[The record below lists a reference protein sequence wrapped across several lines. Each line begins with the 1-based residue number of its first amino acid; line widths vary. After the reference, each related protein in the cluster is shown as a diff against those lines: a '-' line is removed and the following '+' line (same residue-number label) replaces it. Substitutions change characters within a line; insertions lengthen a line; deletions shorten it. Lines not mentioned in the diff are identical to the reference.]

1 MRNKPRLR
9 QVGWAALIWMFAGWP
24 AFGQDSKDDIIQKL
38 ISRVEA
44 LEREVAVLKHAA
56 VPEQLAATPQPE
68 PVPTVAAIPAA
79 VEQAASIPADASE
92 AVPASEKRFTFH
104 GYGDVDFLRNPD
116 GNSIKEFEV
125 GELDLFATARITPQL
140 TALVEAVFLEDTQVY
155 VGSVPINLERV
166 LLQYKPSEFFNLD
179 IGSYRTAIGFYNTA
193 YLRGAWFQT
202 ALTRP
207 MLFLFE
213 DDGGF
218 LPLHN
223 TGVSANGLLP
233 SGALGLRYVVEVGNS
248 RNYGGVTPEF
258 DVTQH
263 GAFNL
268 ALAARPHAWPG
279 FETGFSYYRDLY
291 TPVEGL
297 TAGRS
302 VWTAHAVYQANRFE
316 FLNEVVLA
324 KFQRLNSGWGN
335 AQGFYSQLA
344 YRIGSSWTPYFRFE
358 DMNSYGRGLLGS
370 TVQLAAP
377 WRTIFTGG
385 LRYDLNEAVA
395 LKFELGRDNRVG
407 QPAWVQAGMQVAF
420 TF

>member
-1 MRNKPRLR
+1 MSDGMRKPPHFRYR
-9 QVGWAALIWMFAGWP
+9 GWTAIIWMCACFP
-24 AFGQDSKDDIIQKL
+24 ALGQDNKDDIIQKL

-44 LEREVAVLKHAA
+44 LEREVAALKQASAPEPVAA
-56 VPEQLAATPQPE
+56 MPQPE
-68 PVPTVAAIPAA
+68 PVPPAA
-79 VEQAASIPADASE
+79 VIAAAAIAPDVSE
-92 AVPASEKRFTFH
+92 PMPVTESRFAFH
-104 GYGDVDFLRNPD
+104 GYADVDFLRNPD
-116 GNSIKEFEV
+116 GSSIREFEV
-125 GELDLFATARITPQL
+125 GELDLFATARITPKL
-140 TALVEAVFLEDTQVY
+140 TALVEAVLEEDNQVY
-155 VGSVPINLERV
+155 IGSVPINLERV

-179 IGSYRTAIGFYNTA
+179 IGSYRTAIGYYNTA

-207 MLFLFE
+207 TLFTFE

-233 SGALGLRYVVEVGNS
+233 SGGLGLQYVVEAGNS
-248 RNYGGVTPEF
+248 RNYAGARPEF
-258 DVTQH
+258 DITQH
-263 GAFNL
+263 SAFNL
-268 ALAARPHAWPG
+268 ALLARPHAWPG
-279 FETGFSYYRDLY
+279 FETGFSYYHDLY
-291 TPVEGL
+291 APVQGL
-297 TAGRS
+297 TADRS

-316 FLNEVVLA
+316 FLNEVVLV
-324 KFQRLNSGWGN
+324 KFQRPDTGWGK

-344 YRIGSSWTPYFRFE
+344 YRIGSSWSPYFRVE
-358 DMNSYGRGLLGS
+358 DLNSYGRGLLGS
-370 TVQLAAP
+370 TVVELVP
-377 WRTIFTGG
+377 WRTIITGG

>member
-1 MRNKPRLR
+1 MRNQRRLR
-9 QVGWAALIWMFAGWP
+9 HLGWAAIIWMSAGLP
-24 AFGQDSKDDIIQKL
+24 AFGQDSKDDIIEKL

-44 LEREVAVLKHAA
+44 LEREVAALKRAA
-56 VPEQLAATPQPE
+56 PPEQILAEPQPQ
-68 PVPTVAAIPAA
+68 PVEAAAMPAA
-79 VEQAASIPADASE
+79 MEQPAAIPADASE
-92 AVPASEKRFTFH
+92 PVPASEKRFIFQ
-104 GYGDVDFLRNPD
+104 GYADVDFLRNPD
-116 GNSIKEFEV
+116 GSSIKQFEV
-125 GELDLFATARITPQL
+125 GELDLFATARITPKL
-140 TALVEAVFLEDTQVY
+140 TALVEAVFETDRQVN
-155 VGSVPINLERV
+155 VGNVPLNLERV
-166 LLQYKPSEFFNLD
+166 LLQYKRSELFNLD
-179 IGSYRTAIGFYNTA
+179 MGSYRTAIGYYNTA

-233 SGALGLRYVVEVGNS
+233 SGGLGLRYVVEVGNS

-258 DVTQH
+258 DVTH
-263 GAFNL
+263 HSAFNV
-268 ALAARPHAWPG
+268 ALAARPHALPG
-279 FETGFSYYRDLY
+279 FETGFSYYRDQY
-291 TPVEGL
+291 TPVQGL

-302 VWTAHAVYQANRFE
+302 VWTAHAVYQANRIE

-324 KFQRLNSGWGN
+324 KFQRPNSGWGT

-344 YRIGSSWTPYFRFE
+344 YRIGSSWSPYFRFE

-377 WRTIFTGG
+377 WRTIITGG
-385 LRYDLNEAVA
+385 LRYDLNEAIA
-395 LKFELGRDNRVG
+395 LKFELGRDNSLG
-407 QPAWVQAGMQVAF
+407 QPAWVQAAMQIAF
-420 TF
+420 RF